1 MSPAAQINREPGS
14 AVNEFVAKRG
24 NAKLQFSSLSEFDPK
39 KNYYEVLG
47 ADDSASRRDLE
58 RLYRRLAHQRH
69 PDRGGSEDEMK
80 ALNEA
85 YGVLRDD
92 AIRKDYDRK
101 RKRPVAPADYINTAP
116 TAREVGV
123 YGQGLS
129 ALVCLAAGLML
140 LLLVRF
146 NGLWFLWPLG
156 ILAMGVV
163 LFGVFIAHSAVRNAR
178 ASLRATHPARRFR
191 AVQELAFWAIV
202 VGAGYGLYL
211 ILTAV

>member
-1 MSPAAQINREPGS
+1 MSQ
-14 AVNEFVAKRG
+14 
-24 NAKLQFSSLSEFDPK
+24 FDPR

-47 ADDSASRRDLE
+47 ADVGASRRDIE
-58 RLYRRLAHQRH
+58 RLYRRLAHRRH

-85 YGVLRDD
+85 YAVLHDD
-92 AIRKDYDRK
+92 AIRKDYDK
-101 RKRPVAPADYINTAP
+101 QRKRPVANAPYINTAP
-116 TAREVGV
+116 AAREVGI
-123 YGQGLS
+123 YGQALN
-129 ALVCLAAGLML
+129 ALVCLAAGVML

-156 ILAMGVV
+156 ILAMGVI
-163 LFGVFIAHSAVRNAR
+163 LFGVLIAHSVVRNAR
-178 ASLRATHPARRFR
+178 ESLRASHPVRRFR
-191 AVQELAFWAIV
+191 AVQELAFWTIV

>member
-1 MSPAAQINREPGS
+1 MWKRETTIQP
-14 AVNEFVAKRG
+14 
-24 NAKLQFSSLSEFDPK
+24 LSQFDPK

-47 ADDSASRRDLE
+47 ADDNASRRDIE

-85 YGVLRDD
+85 YAVLHDD
-92 AIRKDYDRK
+92 AIRKDYDDQ
-101 RKRPVAPADYINTAP
+101 RKRPVAPAPYINTAP
-116 TAREVGV
+116 AAREVGI
-123 YGQGLS
+123 YGQGLN

-156 ILAMGVV
+156 ILAMGVI

-178 ASLRATHPARRFR
+178 ESLRASHPVRRFR
-191 AVQELAFWAIV
+191 AVQELAFWTIV